1 MPAYTFRCR
10 VCGEV
15 FTRRYGFHDDLSA
28 VTCPQGHR
36 EVERVFVPPAVVF
49 KGSGF
54 YETDYRSENYKA
66 GAKKESESKK
76 SSTKSDSKSKTDKPK
91 STKGKSKPPPS
102 K

>member
-15 FTRRYGFHDDLSA
+15 FTRRYSFRDDLSA

-54 YETDYRSENYKA
+54 YITDHGRGGHNN
-66 GAKKESESKK
+66 G
-76 SSTKSDSKSKTDKPK
+76 
-91 STKGKSKPPPS
+91 GKSKPAS
-102 K
+102 KPAASAKTSEASKQPAAAA

>member
-15 FTRRYGFHDDLSA
+15 FTRRYGFHEDLSA

-36 EVERVFVPPAVVF
+36 EVERVFAPPAVVF

-54 YETDYRSENYKA
+54 YITDHRRGSEK
-66 GAKKESESKK
+66 
-76 SSTKSDSKSKTDKPK
+76 SKSPTSKTT
-91 STKGKSKPPPS
+91 SASQQAATATAT
-102 K
+102 

>member
-54 YETDYRSENYKA
+54 YVTDHRRDGRTGE
-66 GAKKESESKK
+66 
-76 SSTKSDSKSKTDKPK
+76 
-91 STKGKSKPPPS
+91 KSKPASKAAASAQTPPS
-102 K
+102 AAGQPAATAAS